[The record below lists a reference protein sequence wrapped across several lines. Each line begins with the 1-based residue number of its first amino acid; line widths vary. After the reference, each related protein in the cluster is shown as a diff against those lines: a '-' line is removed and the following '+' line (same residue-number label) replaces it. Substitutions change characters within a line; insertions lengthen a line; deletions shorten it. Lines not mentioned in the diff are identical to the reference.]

1 MSEIL
6 MKLGVWFVTGILLAL
21 LFGPLGWIVVDAM
34 QHGVQL

>member
-1 MSEIL
+1 MTEAL

-21 LFGPLGWIVVDAM
+21 LFGPLGWVVWDSL